1 MSWSNVYKA
10 VRRGSPIAAMSLKR
24 GTAVLV
30 RRASAIWKILGKYH
44 QQAVPLNQRK
54 VATEA
59 LNRST
64 GSESEDLK
72 RLNVTE
78 ASNSSTGSESE
89 DLKPLNVIVVVPDDI
104 LPKRREA
111 VTNIAQIVAEKFAG
125 AEKIGQIKLEYRL
138 RDLRFELCR
147 IAYDAIENP
156 ETLKK
161 DQVLSEMSDILGL
174 AFNAIDQKNTNWSS
188 SSVASDWLFTNEL
201 AKSYDRIRKEQQTP
215 VHT

>member
-111 VTNIAQIVAEKFAG
+111 GN
-125 AEKIGQIKLEYRL
+125 
-138 RDLRFELCR
+138 
-147 IAYDAIENP
+147 
-156 ETLKK
+156 
-161 DQVLSEMSDILGL
+161 
-174 AFNAIDQKNTNWSS
+174 
-188 SSVASDWLFTNEL
+188 
-201 AKSYDRIRKEQQTP
+201 
-215 VHT
+215 

>member
-1 MSWSNVYKA
+1 M
-10 VRRGSPIAAMSLKR
+10 
-24 GTAVLV
+24 
-30 RRASAIWKILGKYH
+30 
-44 QQAVPLNQRK
+44 
-54 VATEA
+54 
-59 LNRST
+59 
-64 GSESEDLK
+64 
-72 RLNVTE
+72 
-78 ASNSSTGSESE
+78 
-89 DLKPLNVIVVVPDDI
+89 KPLNVIVVVPDDI

-174 AFNAIDQKNTNWSS
+174 AFNAIDQKNTNWSL